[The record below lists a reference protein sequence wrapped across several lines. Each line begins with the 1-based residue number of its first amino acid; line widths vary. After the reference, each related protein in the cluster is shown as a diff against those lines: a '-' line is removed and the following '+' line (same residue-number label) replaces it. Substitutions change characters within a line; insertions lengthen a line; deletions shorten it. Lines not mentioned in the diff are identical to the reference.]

1 MKTFTGTVVSLAN
14 QKTALVEVGR
24 KWKHPLYH
32 KIINRS
38 KKFPS
43 HFENME
49 LKTGDK
55 VLIQECRPISKTKH
69 FKVVEVVNQEK

>member
-14 QKTALVEVGR
+14 QKTVSVEVSR
-24 KWKHPLYH
+24 SWKHPLYH

-43 HFENME
+43 HVENLE
-49 LKTGDK
+49 LKIGDK
-55 VLIQECRPISKTKH
+55 VTIQECRPISKTKH
-69 FKVVEVVNQEK
+69 FKVVEVVSQEK